1 MDFPLQIGVAVH
13 HLAKLIMFDFYYNKY
28 INREDFELLQMDTH
42 SNHFAFSEDRIDK
55 LINPDMI
62 DEYNRDIKKF
72 QEKKQNCTQY
82 LKPMPKHLH

>member
-1 MDFPLQIGVAVH
+1 
-13 HLAKLIMFDFYYNKY
+13 
-28 INREDFELLQMDTH
+28 MDTH

-72 QEKKQNCTQY
+72 QEKK
-82 LKPMPKHLH
+82 